1 MSDTAPITFPG
12 IRIKHPVPRPD
23 ETGTPDTD
31 RKDST
36 QPTDVGTA
44 YERFVV
50 GALATVMDIDRFY
63 DAVPGTSSQILTALE
78 ILKQAIDLLGQ
89 AQQSATAI
97 ETDRIVQRFKLLL
110 PKLFQCRAVGDGF
123 GMIITS
129 VHVAFE
135 NLNGTPATQGQ
146 IRTIWRIL
154 RELRNVP
161 AMSVDHAIRSI
172 DEMEAAELEVD
183 APEVGTLLEEF
194 DATDND

>member
-1 MSDTAPITFPG
+1 
-12 IRIKHPVPRPD
+12 
-23 ETGTPDTD
+23 
-31 RKDST
+31 
-36 QPTDVGTA
+36 
-44 YERFVV
+44 
-50 GALATVMDIDRFY
+50 MDIDRFY
-63 DAVPGTSSQILTALE
+63 DAAPGTSSQILTALE

-89 AQQSATAI
+89 AQQSTIAI

-135 NLNGTPATQGQ
+135 NLNGTPATQVQ

-161 AMSVDHAIRSI
+161 AMSVDHALRSI
-172 DEMEAAELEVD
+172 DEMEATGLEVD

-194 DATDND
+194 DATELMPMLKRRFLPTFSSSPKVQNKRGRWRRCIDMSVRCYPYIRLKNGRPGL

>member
-12 IRIKHPVPRPD
+12 IRIKHSVRPPD
-23 ETGTPDTD
+23 ETGPPDTD

-36 QPTDVGTA
+36 QPSDVGTA

-50 GALATVMDIDRFY
+50 GATVMDIDRFY
-63 DAVPGTSSQILTALE
+63 DAAPGTSSQILTALE

-89 AQQSATAI
+89 AQQSTIAI

-135 NLNGTPATQGQ
+135 NLNGTPATQVQ

-161 AMSVDHAIRSI
+161 AMSVDHALRSI
-172 DEMEAAELEVD
+172 DEMEATGLEVD